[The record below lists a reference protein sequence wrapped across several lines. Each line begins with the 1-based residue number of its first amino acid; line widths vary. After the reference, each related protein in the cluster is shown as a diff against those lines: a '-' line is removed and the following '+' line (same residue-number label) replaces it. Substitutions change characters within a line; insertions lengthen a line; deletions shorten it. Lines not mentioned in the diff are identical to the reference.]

1 MSQKITPFLWFDNQA
16 EEASQ
21 FYVSIFKNS
30 EVIDVNRYGEAGPE
44 GQAPVLTTSFRLG
57 NLEFTA
63 LNGGPEFQFSPAISC
78 VVGCETEEEIDEIW
92 AKLIDGGGALM
103 ALDKYPFSPKF
114 GWLVDKYGLSWQL
127 NLNGIPQAI
136 VPFLTFV
143 GAQHGR
149 AEEAINFYESVFK
162 NSKTDM
168 IARHEGGGA
177 EKEGTV
183 QFASFTLEGQPF
195 FAMES
200 QLDHKFTFTEA
211 ISFFVSCKDQAEVD
225 DLWAKLTADGGQPS
239 QCGWL
244 KDKFGVSWQII
255 PTLLMELIGNADRE
269 KANRAMQAMLQMTK
283 IDTAKLQEAFNG

>member
-1 MSQKITPFLWFDNQA
+1 MTQKITPFLWFDHQA
-16 EEASQ
+16 EEASR

-30 EVIDVNRYGEAGPE
+30 EITNVNRYGDAGPGGE
-44 GQAPVLTTSFRLG
+44 GTVMTTSFRLG

-63 LNGGPEFQFSPAISC
+63 LNGGPEYTFTPAISF
-78 VVGCETEEEIDEIW
+78 VAGCETEDEIDQLW

-127 NLNGIPQAI
+127 NLNGVPQAI

-162 NSKTDM
+162 NSKIDM

-177 EKEGTV
+177 EKEGTI
-183 QFASFTLEGQPF
+183 QFASFTLEGQSF

-200 QLDHKFTFTEA
+200 QLEHNFTFTPA
-211 ISFFVSCKDQAEVD
+211 TSFFVSCKDQAEVD
-225 DLWAKLTADGGQPS
+225 YLWDRLTADGGTPS

-244 KDKFGVSWQII
+244 ADKFGVSWQII
-255 PTLLMELIGNADRE
+255 PTLLMELIGAKDAE
-269 KANRAMQAMLQMTK
+269 KANRAMQAMLQMTR
-283 IDTAKLQEAFNG
+283 IDTAKLQAAYNG

>member
-21 FYVSIFKNS
+21 FYVSTFKNS
-30 EVIDVNRYGEAGPE
+30 AITGVNRYGEAGPE

-63 LNGGPEFQFSPAISC
+63 LNGGPEYTFTPAISL
-78 VVGCETEEEIDEIW
+78 VVGCETEDEIDQLW
-92 AKLIDGGGALM
+92 AKLIDGGAALM
-103 ALDKYPFSPKF
+103 PLDKYPFSPKF

-143 GAQHGR
+143 GDQHGR
-149 AEEAINFYESVFK
+149 AEEAINFYESVFE
-162 NSKTDM
+162 NSRTDM

-177 EKEGTV
+177 EKEGTI
-183 QFASFTLEGQPF
+183 QFASFTLAGQSF

-200 QLDHKFTFTEA
+200 QLEHNFTFNPA

-225 DLWAKLTADGGQPS
+225 DLWGKLTADGGEPGP
-239 QCGWL
+239 CGWL

-255 PTLLMELIGNADRE
+255 PTLLMELIGDQDRE
-269 KANRAMQAMLQMTK
+269 KANRAMQAMLQMSK
-283 IDTAKLQEAFNG
+283 IDTAKLQAAYND